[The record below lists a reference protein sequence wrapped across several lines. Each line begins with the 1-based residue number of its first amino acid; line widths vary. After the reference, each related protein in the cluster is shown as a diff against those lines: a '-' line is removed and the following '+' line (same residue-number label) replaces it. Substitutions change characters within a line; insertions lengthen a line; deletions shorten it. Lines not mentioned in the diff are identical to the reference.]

1 MTKARI
7 RSGRALALLAIT
19 VVSFNM
25 RTAIAAVSPLADA
38 IVVDIPMSSVHL
50 GIIGMLPPVSF
61 AAFGLCT
68 PLIARRVGL
77 ESTML
82 VAIVMMTAGH
92 GLRGMS
98 ASFWDFFAAS
108 IVTLAGMGMGN
119 VLLPPLIKRYFPLRI
134 GLLTTITGIMM
145 SMGTAAPALLA
156 TPIEQVLGW
165 RVSIGSWALLS
176 LVALLPWIA
185 LLRERRTTR
194 RTSDAAPELRE
205 PGAEALGKVWHS
217 SIAWAIAIAFTVAP
231 FNAYSMLAWLPLV
244 LTETAG
250 LSAAQAG
257 ALLSLYGAVGI
268 PAALVAPALA
278 VRMKNVGLLVHAGL
292 AAMVVGYVG
301 LIVAPAAFPVLWVG
315 LAGLGGLLF
324 PVCLVLINLRTRTER
339 GAVALSGFS
348 QGVGYTLGATGS
360 LLFGVLRDATES
372 WTAPLVMLLATAVI
386 GAGAG
391 LVLAKRRLLED
402 DWHPRGRPRDE

>member
-7 RSGRALALLAIT
+7 RTGRTLALLAIT
-19 VVSFNM
+19 IISFNM
-25 RTAIAAVSPLADA
+25 RTAIAAVSPIADA
-38 IVVDIPMSSVHL
+38 IMVDIPLSSVEL

-77 ESTML
+77 ESTM
-82 VAIVMMTAGH
+82 VIAIVMMTIGH
-92 GLRGMS
+92 VLRGMS
-98 ASFWDFFAAS
+98 PSFWVFLSAS

-145 SMGTAAPALLA
+145 SAGTAAPALLA
-156 TPIEQVLGW
+156 APIEQSLGW
-165 RVSIGSWALLS
+165 RVSIGGWALLS

-185 LLRERRTTR
+185 LLRERR
-194 RTSDAAPELRE
+194 RTQSARDASPELRE
-205 PGAEALGKVWHS
+205 PGAQVLGKVWHS
-217 SIAWAIAIAFTVAP
+217 SIAWAIAITFTVAA
-231 FNAYSMLAWLPLV
+231 FNAYCMLAWLPLV

-250 LSAAQAG
+250 LTAAQAG

-268 PAALVAPALA
+268 PAALVAPTLA
-278 VRMKNVGLLVHAGL
+278 VRMKNAGLLVHAGL
-292 AAMVVGYVG
+292 VGMVAGYLG
-301 LIVAPAAFPVLWVG
+301 LIIAPAALPVLWVG

-360 LLFGVLRDATES
+360 LLFGILNDATGS
-372 WTAPLVMLLATAVI
+372 WTPPLVMLLATAII

-402 DWHPRGRPRDE
+402 DWHRTGRRRSK